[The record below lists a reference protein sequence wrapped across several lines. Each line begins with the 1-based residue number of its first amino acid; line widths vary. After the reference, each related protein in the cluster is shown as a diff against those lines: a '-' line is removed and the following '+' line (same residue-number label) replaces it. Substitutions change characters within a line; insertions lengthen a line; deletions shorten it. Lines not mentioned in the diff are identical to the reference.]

1 VRSARLQLTLW
12 YLGSFVATII
22 LFGAITYFHLQQE
35 LRSAA
40 WKATPPDHP
49 TWAIKESLSED
60 EVNHLLGHLL
70 HVSLVYSVP
79 FVVIATSVG
88 VLLARKSIHPIACL
102 NTQLQLIGPKNLY
115 RRVSVAQ
122 GDAEYRQLQA
132 HINSLLDRL
141 ETAFTQ
147 LGDFSAK
154 VAHELKTP
162 LTILRLR
169 VEQEAG
175 QSDAE
180 FLEAMQDELKR
191 LSDYIDRML
200 LLARAE
206 QGRIPVSLE
215 PLPIHTI
222 IAELIDTY
230 SVLAESEHRSIRFRC
245 PKGCVVQF
253 DRQYFRQILNNI
265 LTNAI
270 RHGTGPILVHAR
282 VAGAYTSL
290 VCINRV
296 NPGVKRSTLG
306 VGLGLRLVQGLAGA
320 VPGASFYTAKRR
332 GYFIARLRLTSA
344 RELATLEDNPVEKTS
359 NLWRATALR
368 RSQGRLRM

>member
-1 VRSARLQLTLW
+1 VKSLRLQLTLW
-12 YLGSFVATII
+12 YLGSFVATVI

-35 LRSAA
+35 LRWAA
-40 WKATPPDHP
+40 WRAAPPDHP
-49 TWAIKESLSED
+49 TWMIKESLSEN
-60 EVNHLLGHLL
+60 EVNRLLGHLL

-79 FVVIATSVG
+79 FVLVAATVG
-88 VLLARKSIHPIACL
+88 VLLARKSIYPIASL
-102 NTQLQLIGPKNLY
+102 NAQLHLIGPKNLY

-122 GDAEYRQLQA
+122 GDAEYKQLQA

-169 VEQEAG
+169 VEQQAG
-175 QSDAE
+175 QNDAD
-180 FLEAMQDELKR
+180 FLESMQDELKR

-206 QGRIPVSLE
+206 QGRIPVALE
-215 PLPIHTI
+215 PLSIHTV

-230 SVLAESEHRSIRFRC
+230 TVLAETEHRSIRFRC

-270 RHGTGPILVHAR
+270 RHGTGPILVHVR

-290 VCINRV
+290 ICINRV

-306 VGLGLRLVQGLAGA
+306 VGLGLRLIQGLAGA
-320 VPGASFYTAKRR
+320 VPGASFYTVKRR
-332 GYFIARLRLTSA
+332 DHFIARLRLPSA
-344 RELATLEDNPVEKTS
+344 GAVATLKDNPVEETS
-359 NLWRATALR
+359 NFRRATPLR
-368 RSQGRLRM
+368 IAQGRLDV

>member
-1 VRSARLQLTLW
+1 VKSLRLQLTLW
-12 YLGSFVATII
+12 YLGSFVATVI
-22 LFGAITYFHLQQE
+22 LFGSVTYFHLQQE

-40 WKATPPDHP
+40 WNAARPDHP
-49 TWAIKESLSED
+49 TPMIKESLSED
-60 EVNHLLGHLL
+60 EINRLLGHLL

-79 FVVIATSVG
+79 FVLVATLLG
-88 VLLARKSIHPIACL
+88 VLLARKSIHPIACP

-115 RRVSVAQ
+115 RRVEVAQ

-141 ETAFTQ
+141 ETAFSQ

-169 VEQEAG
+169 VEQQAG
-175 QSDAE
+175 QNDAE
-180 FLEAMQDELKR
+180 FLESMQDELKR

-230 SVLAESEHRSIRFRC
+230 SVLAEGEHRSIRFRC

-270 RHGTGPILVHAR
+270 RHGAGPILVHVR
-282 VAGAYTSL
+282 VAGTYTSL

-296 NPGVKRSTLG
+296 NPRVTRSTLG
-306 VGLGLRLVQGLAGA
+306 VGLGLRLIQGLAGT
-320 VPGASFYTAKRR
+320 VPGASFYTAKLR
-332 GYFIARLRLTSA
+332 GHFIARLRLPSAGAVATS
-344 RELATLEDNPVEKTS
+344 EDNSVAETR
-359 NLWRATALR
+359 NLWRAPGQR
-368 RSQGRLRM
+368 RLQGRIHM

>member
-1 VRSARLQLTLW
+1 MKSLRLQLTLW
-12 YLGSFVATII
+12 YLGSFVATVL

-40 WKATPPDHP
+40 WKAPPPDHP
-49 TWAIKESLSED
+49 TWMIKESLSED
-60 EVNHLLGHLL
+60 EVSRLLGHLL
-70 HVSLVYSVP
+70 HISLVYSIP
-79 FVVIATSVG
+79 FVLVAASLG

-102 NTQLQLIGPKNLY
+102 NTQLRLIGPKNLY

-122 GDAEYRQLQA
+122 GDTEYKQLQA

-169 VEQEAG
+169 VEQQAG
-175 QSDAE
+175 QNDAE
-180 FLEAMQDELKR
+180 FLESMQDELKR

-230 SVLAESEHRSIRFRC
+230 SVLAETEHRSIRFRC
-245 PKGCVVQF
+245 PKGFMVQF

-270 RHGTGPILVHAR
+270 RHGTGPILVHVR
-282 VAGAYTSL
+282 VAAAYTSL

-306 VGLGLRLVQGLAGA
+306 VGLGLRLIQGLAGA
-320 VPGASFYTAKRR
+320 VPGASFHTAKRR
-332 GYFIARLRLTSA
+332 GHFIAFLRLPSA
-344 RELATLEDNPVEKTS
+344 RAVATSEDNTVEETS
-359 NLWRATALR
+359 NLRRATALR
-368 RSQGRLRM
+368 RVQGRFHM

>member
-1 VRSARLQLTLW
+1 MKSLRLQLTLW
-12 YLGSFVATII
+12 YLGSFVATVI

-40 WKATPPDHP
+40 WNAAPPDHP
-49 TWAIKESLSED
+49 AWMIKESLSED
-60 EVNHLLGHLL
+60 EINRLLGHLL

-79 FVVIATSVG
+79 FVLVATSLG

-115 RRVSVAQ
+115 RRVAVAQ

-141 ETAFTQ
+141 ETAFAQ

-169 VEQEAG
+169 VEQQAG
-175 QSDAE
+175 QFDAE
-180 FLEAMQDELKR
+180 FSESMQDELKR

-206 QGRIPVSLE
+206 QGRIPVSQESL
-215 PLPIHTI
+215 LLHTI
-222 IAELIDTY
+222 IADLIDTY
-230 SVLAESEHRSIRFRC
+230 SVLADTEHRSIRFRC
-245 PKGCVVQF
+245 PKGCMVQF
-253 DRQYFRQILNNI
+253 DRQYLRQILNNI

-270 RHGTGPILVHAR
+270 RHGTGPILVHVR
-282 VAGAYTSL
+282 EAGTYTSL

-296 NPGVKRSTLG
+296 NPGAKHSSLG
-306 VGLGLRLVQGLAGA
+306 VGLGLRLIQGLAGA
-320 VPGASFYTAKRR
+320 VPGASFHTAKRR
-332 GYFIARLRLTSA
+332 DHFIARLRLPPA
-344 RELATLEDNPVEKTS
+344 GAIGTLEDNNVAETR
-359 NLWRATALR
+359 NLWTAPGQR
-368 RSQGRLRM
+368 RLQGRIHM

>member
-1 VRSARLQLTLW
+1 VKSLRLQLTLW
-12 YLGSFVATII
+12 YLGSFVAAVI

-40 WKATPPDHP
+40 WKEPPPDHP
-49 TWAIKESLSED
+49 TWMIKESLSED
-60 EVNHLLGHLL
+60 EVNRLLGHLL
-70 HVSLVYSVP
+70 RVSLVYSVP
-79 FVVIATSVG
+79 FVLVATSLG

-122 GDAEYRQLQA
+122 GDTEYTQLQA

-169 VEQEAG
+169 VEQAG
-175 QSDAE
+175 QNDAE
-180 FLEAMQDELKR
+180 FVESMQDELKR

-206 QGRIPVSLE
+206 QGRIPVSVE

-230 SVLAESEHRSIRFRC
+230 SMLAKAEHRSIRFRC
-245 PKGCVVQF
+245 PKECMVQF

-270 RHGTGPILVHAR
+270 RHGTGPILVHVH
-282 VAGAYTSL
+282 VAGAHTSL
-290 VCINRV
+290 VCINRI

-306 VGLGLRLVQGLAGA
+306 VGLGLRLIQGLAGA
-320 VPGASFYTAKRR
+320 VPGASFSTAKRR
-332 GYFIARLRLTSA
+332 GHFIARLRLPSVRA
-344 RELATLEDNPVEKTS
+344 LATSEDNTLEETR
-359 NLWRATALR
+359 NLSRAPAHR
-368 RSQGRLRM
+368 RLQERFHM

>member
-1 VRSARLQLTLW
+1 VKSLRLQLTLW
-12 YLGSFVATII
+12 YLGSFVATVI

-40 WKATPPDHP
+40 WNVAPTDHP
-49 TWAIKESLSED
+49 TWMIKESLSEG
-60 EVNHLLGHLL
+60 EVSRLLGHLL
-70 HVSLVYSVP
+70 HVSLVYSIP
-79 FVVIATSVG
+79 FVLVAAFLG

-115 RRVSVAQ
+115 RRVSVAH
-122 GDAEYRQLQA
+122 GDTEYRQLQA

-141 ETAFTQ
+141 ETGFAQ

-169 VEQEAG
+169 VEQLAG
-175 QSDAE
+175 QNDAE
-180 FLEAMQDELKR
+180 FLESMQDELKR

-230 SVLAESEHRSIRFRC
+230 SMLAEAEHRSIRFRC
-245 PKGCVVQF
+245 PKECIVEF
-253 DRQYFRQILNNI
+253 DREYFRQILNNI

-270 RHGTGPILVHAR
+270 RHGTGPILVHVR
-282 VAGAYTSL
+282 VAGACTSL
-290 VCINRV
+290 ICINRV
-296 NPGVKRSTLG
+296 NPGVKHSTLG
-306 VGLGLRLVQGLAGA
+306 VGLGLRLTQGLARA
-320 VPGASFYTAKRR
+320 VPGASFHTAKRR
-332 GYFIARLRLTSA
+332 GHFIACLRLPSTRAIVTS
-344 RELATLEDNPVEKTS
+344 EDNTVEEASKS
-359 NLWRATALR
+359 WRTTTR
-368 RSQGRLRM
+368 RRLQERFHI